1 MSLTRRAFERGRKRP
16 TFFMYV
22 IQSIRIPEIIM
33 LDGCRREHV
42 EQQVG
47 KVETRS
53 RSARGRG
60 MSIFP
65 IPSTKNGYQL
75 ALLPPITRTTKKN
88 SRNTCSLVRAKPLT
102 VAMMLSIGM
111 DDSTAAAMRYKD
123 MSLLPTRRQNV
134 ACDACRAR
142 KVKCV
147 RMPMADKVRRIDR
160 TLEK

>member
-102 VAMMLSIGM
+102 VAMMLSIRNMSRSTGL
-111 DDSTAAAMRYKD
+111 TAAA
-123 MSLLPTRRQNV
+123 
-134 ACDACRAR
+134 AAR
-142 KVKCV
+142 KAIHLCQRQPTARTSHDPRVPHRQSRAKCKTCGV
-147 RMPMADKVRRIDR
+147 DSI
-160 TLEK
+160 